1 MFFAVEKKSE
11 VDRLK
16 KLVYTLIILVV
27 ILGCVAIAGLAV
39 SVSNLKNS
47 TDQAA
52 EPRMENRISNACSP
66 GSCAN
71 NATCLNSA
79 DVEDGYICI
88 CPYLY
93 YGSRCEYGNTCFIA
107 GSFRV
112 SLFIDS
118 GCP

>member
-1 MFFAVEKKSE
+1 M
-11 VDRLK
+11 
-16 KLVYTLIILVV
+16 
-27 ILGCVAIAGLAV
+27 ILGCIAIAGLAV
-39 SVSNLKNS
+39 SVSNLKDS
-47 TDQAA
+47 TDQPT
-52 EPRMENRISNACSP
+52 EPRTESRTTNACSS

-71 NATCLNSA
+71 NATCLNTA

-93 YGSRCEYGNTCFIA
+93 YGNRCEYGKTCFIA

-112 SLFIDS
+112 SLFIGS